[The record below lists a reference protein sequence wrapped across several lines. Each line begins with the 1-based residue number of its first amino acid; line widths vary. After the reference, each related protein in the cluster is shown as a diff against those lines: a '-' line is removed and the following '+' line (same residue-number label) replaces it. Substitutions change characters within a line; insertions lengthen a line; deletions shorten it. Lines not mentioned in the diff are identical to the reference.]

1 MATSELS
8 EQIQLVR
15 KLRTCGVLFCAVPN
29 GGYRHRGEAIK
40 LKQSGVEAGVPDL
53 LLFDS
58 APGLPES
65 VGTALE
71 MKREGLTKSSVSVK
85 QREWLKQL
93 EERGWVSVV
102 AYGWRDAVAKLQE
115 LGYKIE

>member
-1 MATSELS
+1 
-8 EQIQLVR
+8 
-15 KLRTCGVLFCAVPN
+15 
-29 GGYRHRGEAIK
+29 
-40 LKQSGVEAGVPDL
+40 
-53 LLFDS
+53 
-58 APGLPES
+58 
-65 VGTALE
+65 